1 MSALVCLALA
11 ARSATVA
18 DAAVIDALVA
28 GCGELPSLEAV
39 QNAAVETLAISDEET
54 ARGWAARARWRGLA
68 PQVDVAVGSD
78 ADVDVRDSWEGA
90 LQRTTSSGRKLG
102 IEVGARWALG
112 ELIFSDAEL
121 RANREMLARSAT
133 VQLARERATKL
144 FFERIEVYLLSR
156 ERPSRELSLALAR
169 LDGLLRAITGG
180 RLLIPQK
187 GTNP

>member
-1 MSALVCLALA
+1 MSAVVCLALVV
-11 ARSATVA
+11 RSATVA

-39 QNAAVETLAISDEET
+39 QNAAVEALAIADEAT
-54 ARGWAARARWRGLA
+54 ASGWASRARWRGIA
-68 PQVDVAVGSD
+68 PSFDIAVGSD
-78 ADVDVRDSWEGA
+78 ADIDVRDSWQGA
-90 LQRTTSSGRKLG
+90 LERTTSSGRKLG
-102 IEVGARWALG
+102 LEIGARWELG

-121 RANREMLARSAT
+121 RASREMLARSAA

-144 FFERIEVYLLSR
+144 YFERIEVYLLSR

-180 RLLIPQK
+180 RIPIPKK
-187 GTNP
+187 GTAP